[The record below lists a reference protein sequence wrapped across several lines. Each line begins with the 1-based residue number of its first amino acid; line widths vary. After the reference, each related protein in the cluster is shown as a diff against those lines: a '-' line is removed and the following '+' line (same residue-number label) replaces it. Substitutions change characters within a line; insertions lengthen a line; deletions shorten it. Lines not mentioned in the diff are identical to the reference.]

1 MGPPHIKDGLY
12 DHASKSD
19 EFLEKS
25 QTALD
30 SPPIF
35 GKLCCIGQIVSVN
48 IINNNTK
55 HTLNPEITLLFIN
68 FMLKKPCLKIW

>member
-30 SPPIF
+30 SPPHFWKI
-35 GKLCCIGQIVSVN
+35 
-48 IINNNTK
+48 
-55 HTLNPEITLLFIN
+55 
-68 FMLKKPCLKIW
+68 MLHRPDSIS